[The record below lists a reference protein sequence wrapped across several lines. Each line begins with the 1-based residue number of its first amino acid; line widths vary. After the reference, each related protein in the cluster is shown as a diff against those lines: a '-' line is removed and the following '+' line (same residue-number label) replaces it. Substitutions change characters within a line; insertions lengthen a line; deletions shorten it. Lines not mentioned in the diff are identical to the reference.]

1 MARLHKEKDT
11 NMEPKKCSTQ
21 IEECNQM
28 LQKVKYKNITQ
39 WGVLAK
45 ELLSLARAE
54 QRTRMTAVALQALA
68 EHSYYLSN
76 FEECE
81 NYCTELIAL
90 CDMVGYQSYLAQAFN
105 LMGGICTKNSNEVKA
120 LDYFYLGL
128 ESLHGTEYYLLRSSI
143 YTNIA
148 YLYTLL
154 KDYEEAQVS
163 LEQSQKNLYEELK
176 LKKPNFEYLIYQV
189 HYLIKCCFCY
199 CAMGDIIKGIQTRK
213 ILMELDGIQKVPFIN
228 QTLSIVQAKI
238 GYQLGEFE
246 QMKLEMDRIIT
257 NAGKLQLFVMLYPHY
272 LELLENLVSLNDY
285 DRVEKMIQVLKPTLL
300 VSKSIPLM
308 LHYYQIMISYYR
320 RTNKEGIFSLYHEF
334 YKLMKQR
341 ELKVRES
348 RISNIKTRISLEHE
362 MMKQKRNERE
372 VKRLKSKSEH
382 DVLTGLANRYLLN
395 EYCEQ
400 LFEESRRKKS
410 KFGIIVI
417 DIDYFK
423 VYNDY
428 YGHLEGDACI
438 KGIADVIKRFSH
450 GQFCSRF
457 GGDEF
462 FVITSSLEEEVLYQM
477 SEDIREGILSL
488 KLRQPE
494 EVEMRYVTVS
504 QGICSAIP
512 LKEQTYS
519 DFIHAADMALYRGKK
534 AERNAIF
541 IGNLI

>member
-1 MARLHKEKDT
+1 
-11 NMEPKKCSTQ
+11 MEPKKCSTQ
-21 IEECNQM
+21 IEECYQK
-28 LQKVKYKNITQ
+28 LQKIKYKDITQ
-39 WGVLAK
+39 WEAIAK
-45 ELLSLARAE
+45 ELLSLAQAEKRA
-54 QRTRMTAVALQALA
+54 RMTAVALQALA
-68 EHSYYLSN
+68 EHSFYLSN

-81 NYCTELIAL
+81 NFCTELIAL
-90 CDMVGYQSYLAQAFN
+90 CDIVGYRSHLAQAFN

-120 LDYFYLGL
+120 LDYFYLAID
-128 ESLHGTEYYLLRSSI
+128 SLRGTEYYLLRSSI
-143 YTNIA
+143 YTNIGQ
-148 YLYTLL
+148 LYTLL
-154 KDYEEAQVS
+154 KDYEEALVS
-163 LEQSQKNLYEELK
+163 LEQAQKNLYEELK
-176 LKKPNFEYLIYQV
+176 LRERNFEYLIYQV
-189 HYLIKCCFCY
+189 HYLTKCCLCY

-213 ILMELDGIQKVPFIN
+213 LLMELEGIEEVPFLN
-228 QTLSIVQAKI
+228 QTLSILQAKL

-246 QMKLEMDRIIT
+246 QMKLEMDIIIT
-257 NAGKLQLFVMLYPHY
+257 NARKLQLFVMLYPNY
-272 LELLENLVSLNDY
+272 LDLLDNLVSLDDY
-285 DRVEKMIQVLKPTLL
+285 DRVERMVEVLEPTVL

-308 LHYYQIMISYYR
+308 LRYYQIMISYYR
-320 RTNKEGIFSLYHEF
+320 KTKKEGINVLYYEF
-334 YKLMKQR
+334 YELMKQR

-362 MMKQKRNERE
+362 MLKQQRNERE

-400 LFEESRRKKS
+400 LFEENRRVKS
-410 KFGIIVI
+410 EFGIIVI

-423 VYNDY
+423 IYNDF
-428 YGHLEGDACI
+428 YGHLEGDVCI
-438 KGIADVIKRFSH
+438 KGIAEVIQRFSH

-462 FVITSSLEEEVLYQM
+462 FVITSGLAEEVLYQM
-477 SEDIREGILSL
+477 SEEIREGVLSL

-494 EVEMRYVTVS
+494 EVAMRYVTVS

-512 LKEQTYS
+512 IKDQTYS

-541 IGNLI
+541 LGNLK